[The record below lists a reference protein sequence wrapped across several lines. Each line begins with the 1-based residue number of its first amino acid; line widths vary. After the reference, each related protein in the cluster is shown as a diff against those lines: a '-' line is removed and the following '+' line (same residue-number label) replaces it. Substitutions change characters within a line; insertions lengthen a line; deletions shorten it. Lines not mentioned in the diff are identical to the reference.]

1 MRLLLLFFLSLFAS
15 LTNASELFLKHLDTG
30 NGLSNNKIN
39 TIYRDSQG
47 FIWIGTSSGL
57 CRYDGYTFKIYHPDT
72 PADRPINGSYIDE
85 IQEDNEGN
93 LWIKTSG
100 DYYIYRPE
108 TDILENDVP
117 RRMKELGL
125 ESNPTKLLID
135 NNKNL
140 WFYLSGKGVFRASKQ
155 DNGKVKQVPEPAF
168 GKSTLSNFID
178 TPLGIVTID
187 ESGVLRIIDPVTLK
201 VTLTERHIADRL
213 PPNQSFTFTS
223 VYDRDGL
230 LWIYSNEQLW
240 LYDAGNH
247 QWISERLPNGGKKL
261 LINVLMQ
268 DKSGKIWVGRDHH
281 GLEQVHKSA
290 DGIRFIPVAD
300 NAEKNVNNTVTV
312 LYEDPANTLWIG
324 TYKKGVFYYNES
336 TQKFSLFPFP
346 DVNRMI
352 VSRNGEVWVGT
363 DAAGLMSWNPTTGK
377 ITSYPDPHDGG
388 NPPAITS
395 LLETPDGSI
404 YVGNFTRGLKRF
416 INGKF
421 DHISTGSR
429 LDSIYTWALAISE
442 NNNNLWIGTLGSGIF
457 NYNPVTSAVKE
468 YNVTNSGLAS
478 DYIVSIANGSDGMVY
493 FATAVGVAVY
503 NPTTQKITK
512 LQSVSNNNINE
523 VFYDSRGLL
532 WIASRE
538 GLQVYDPRRDT
549 THTIHLHDDSAP
561 SFVLGIQED
570 MMGDIWVSEGSD
582 LIHLSPKFD
591 DKTGE
596 FSTTM
601 QNYDPNDGLQNS
613 DFNQRSFAM
622 LPDGEILV
630 GGLYGINRFNPAKI
644 TLNRSLPAVMFSALY
659 IGGKEITPG
668 EKIDGHVVLQSSLNK
683 QRKIELWHGNTDFTL
698 YVATDNYVLPE
709 KTTFYYKLEGLNTDW
724 QTTHLNNITYTN
736 LPSGTYKLLVSA
748 ANNDNYRS
756 VHPAELEIVVHPP
769 FWATVWAKALY
780 LILILTAVYVVYRMI
795 RLREQRKFN
804 EKRKEDALQKQ
815 EELNQLKF
823 KFFTNVSHDLRT
835 PLTLIVSPLESMI
848 KDTSDPSKLKMLTM
862 MRNNAMRL
870 LNMVNQLL
878 DFRKNEVAG
887 LTLHLTEGD
896 VIAFVHNVC
905 QSFSMLS
912 ERNNVSLNF
921 FSPLTSLYVKF
932 DEDKLSKI
940 MMNLLGNAFKFT
952 PEGGKVD
959 VTLETSGGNLIIKVA
974 DTGPGMRD
982 KDKERIF
989 ERFYQAD
996 ETGSPSNLGN
1006 GIGLS
1011 LVNEYVKLHN
1021 GNIRVVDNIDNGSI
1035 FIVTLPIVRNSAA
1048 ALAPNAEQTPAPENA
1063 TPANADNASGEPKA
1077 AASTS
1082 KETESAPQPTQKT
1095 SSANDSRPMALVVD
1109 DSADMLEFLKEGLSN
1124 DFHVITA
1131 PNGKVAMKL
1140 LSSVKPSIIITDL
1153 MMPEMDGVELCR
1165 QLKMNTDHA
1174 STPIIILTAKHD
1186 AQDKVEGLTIGADD
1200 YITKPFN
1207 LQLLLLRMKKLVALS
1222 KRGASRT
1229 LIDPEPDS
1237 ISITPLDERLV
1248 EKAVKFVVANIKRP
1262 DLSVEELS
1270 SHLGM
1275 SRVNLYKKLK
1285 SITGKTPIEFIRI
1298 LRLKR
1303 GAQML
1308 RESQLNVSEIAY
1320 QLGFNSPKYFSKYF
1334 KEEFGIL
1341 PSDYQEK
1348 EEKATNHP
1356 V

>member
-1 MRLLLLFFLSLFAS
+1 
-15 LTNASELFLKHLDTG
+15 
-30 NGLSNNKIN
+30 
-39 TIYRDSQG
+39 
-47 FIWIGTSSGL
+47 
-57 CRYDGYTFKIYHPDT
+57 
-72 PADRPINGSYIDE
+72 
-85 IQEDNEGN
+85 
-93 LWIKTSG
+93 
-100 DYYIYRPE
+100 
-108 TDILENDVP
+108 
-117 RRMKELGL
+117 
-125 ESNPTKLLID
+125 
-135 NNKNL
+135 
-140 WFYLSGKGVFRASKQ
+140 
-155 DNGKVKQVPEPAF
+155 
-168 GKSTLSNFID
+168 
-178 TPLGIVTID
+178 
-187 ESGVLRIIDPVTLK
+187 
-201 VTLTERHIADRL
+201 
-213 PPNQSFTFTS
+213 
-223 VYDRDGL
+223 
-230 LWIYSNEQLW
+230 
-240 LYDAGNH
+240 
-247 QWISERLPNGGKKL
+247 
-261 LINVLMQ
+261 
-268 DKSGKIWVGRDHH
+268 
-281 GLEQVHKSA
+281 
-290 DGIRFIPVAD
+290 
-300 NAEKNVNNTVTV
+300 
-312 LYEDPANTLWIG
+312 
-324 TYKKGVFYYNES
+324 
-336 TQKFSLFPFP
+336 
-346 DVNRMI
+346 
-352 VSRNGEVWVGT
+352 
-363 DAAGLMSWNPTTGK
+363 
-377 ITSYPDPHDGG
+377 
-388 NPPAITS
+388 
-395 LLETPDGSI
+395 
-404 YVGNFTRGLKRF
+404 
-416 INGKF
+416 
-421 DHISTGSR
+421 
-429 LDSIYTWALAISE
+429 
-442 NNNNLWIGTLGSGIF
+442 
-457 NYNPVTSAVKE
+457 
-468 YNVTNSGLAS
+468 
-478 DYIVSIANGSDGMVY
+478 
-493 FATAVGVAVY
+493 
-503 NPTTQKITK
+503 
-512 LQSVSNNNINE
+512 
-523 VFYDSRGLL
+523 
-532 WIASRE
+532 
-538 GLQVYDPRRDT
+538 
-549 THTIHLHDDSAP
+549 
-561 SFVLGIQED
+561 
-570 MMGDIWVSEGSD
+570 
-582 LIHLSPKFD
+582 
-591 DKTGE
+591 
-596 FSTTM
+596 
-601 QNYDPNDGLQNS
+601 
-613 DFNQRSFAM
+613 
-622 LPDGEILV
+622 
-630 GGLYGINRFNPAKI
+630 
-644 TLNRSLPAVMFSALY
+644 
-659 IGGKEITPG
+659 
-668 EKIDGHVVLQSSLNK
+668 
-683 QRKIELWHGNTDFTL
+683 
-698 YVATDNYVLPE
+698 
-709 KTTFYYKLEGLNTDW
+709 
-724 QTTHLNNITYTN
+724 
-736 LPSGTYKLLVSA
+736 
-748 ANNDNYRS
+748 
-756 VHPAELEIVVHPP
+756 
-769 FWATVWAKALY
+769 
-780 LILILTAVYVVYRMI
+780 
-795 RLREQRKFN
+795 
-804 EKRKEDALQKQ
+804 
-815 EELNQLKF
+815 
-823 KFFTNVSHDLRT
+823 
-835 PLTLIVSPLESMI
+835 
-848 KDTSDPSKLKMLTM
+848 
-862 MRNNAMRL
+862 
-870 LNMVNQLL
+870 
-878 DFRKNEVAG
+878 
-887 LTLHLTEGD
+887 
-896 VIAFVHNVC
+896 
-905 QSFSMLS
+905 
-912 ERNNVSLNF
+912 
-921 FSPLTSLYVKF
+921 
-932 DEDKLSKI
+932 
-940 MMNLLGNAFKFT
+940 MNLLGNAFKFT

-974 DTGPGMRD
+974 DTGPGVRD